1 MEQQEPLQK
10 RARIAPAEVQPQAAS
25 PACAVQAA
33 GSAVSSATGTT
44 VAPAGAVGL
53 VKPAAAPAPASTSP
67 ASGAGT
73 THTPKAAASSAGA
86 SAAAPAPK
94 PAAAAAKPP
103 SFIADAR
110 EAVQFRAVTCRDADA
125 LQAEIAGG
133 GAPVNVE
140 FLHQHFG
147 DSEQI
152 RGYSNLKITIWFHVQ
167 TFHAWVD
174 VSFATKRPGADKLSD
189 IWEGA
194 FPEGY
199 YSSKEEFVEQ
209 VARTAA
215 ALPDLLTL
223 GECVGTVPVRPN
235 SAAGLYGLSAGPPAA
250 AGAAGGAAAGAA
262 PSQPPLE
269 VSVRR
274 FQLLTAPP
282 EVKALHARLE
292 PLLLFTIDGANF
304 IDGDDP
310 QWELLLPVVRAPD
323 GGCLVLGLTTLFN
336 FWAYPASCRLRV
348 SQVLVLSPWQGLG
361 LGKALL
367 QLSYDLARS
376 RGCADLTVE
385 DPTPNLQRVREKL
398 EVEMLRRLD
407 WVTAQA
413 NKCLDAAARSETTW
427 PVWSEPE
434 QPQPLQQPQ
443 QLIAAAQQAV
453 AASEQPAAEGQPQQQ
468 QADQQPQPHPLLT
481 THAFFGALG
490 VAPPERTSVP
500 SSVLAEATA
509 FAEERWRKRLQEA
522 EAAAA
527 TAMAVDAGTA
537 SGSAGAAAGSAVGTS
552 AATAAAGSDAA
563 GPSGSGAG
571 APVCGALV
579 PSSAF
584 INAITKEIKM
594 HRGQVRVVWEA
605 LLWSQPGALQRPR
618 VRAAVED
625 LISRRLESQHFS
637 SVGRAA
643 AAKRIVE
650 CPTAGKDG
658 KMQPAATSATEDG
671 DGAGELLVTN
681 FFMYRPAACES
692 GPASAGGSDG
702 GAVDTGAVATGRL
715 NLTQVTAE
723 DKTARMMELLGERR
737 QQLTALAAI
746 LNKGT
751 AVATAAKP
759 KRTQV
764 GPLPAMPTAEGG
776 ITMVGF
782 GAPSAPGDGAAA
794 AAAAAAAAPVPAGER
809 KRKPDMAVMMKAL
822 EGRM

>member
-1 MEQQEPLQK
+1 MEQQNEPLQK
-10 RARIAPAEVQPQAAS
+10 RARIAPAEVQPQAPS
-25 PACAVQAA
+25 PACAVQAQ
-33 GSAVSSATGTT
+33 GNAVSSATGTT
-44 VAPAGAVGL
+44 VAPTAAVVGP
-53 VKPAAAPAPASTSP
+53 VKPAAAA
-67 ASGAGT
+67 
-73 THTPKAAASSAGA
+73 AAASANPGPSAGIA
-86 SAAAPAPK
+86 SVPKPSPAAGATSAAGAPK
-94 PAAAAAKPP
+94 PAAGTAKPP

-110 EAVQFRAVTCRDADA
+110 EAVRFRALTCRDADA
-125 LQAEIAGG
+125 LQAEIAAG
-133 GAPVNVE
+133 GAPVHVD

-152 RGYSNLKITIWFHVQ
+152 RGYSNLIITIWFHIQ

-199 YSSKEEFVEQ
+199 CSSKEDFVEQ
-209 VARTAA
+209 VVRTAA
-215 ALPDLLTL
+215 SLPDLLTL
-223 GECVGTVPVRPN
+223 GECVGTVPVRPS
-235 SAAGLYGLSAGPPAA
+235 SAAGLYGLGTAPQQAAAADTPAA
-250 AGAAGGAAAGAA
+250 AA
-262 PSQPPLE
+262 PHTAHLPLE

-367 QLSYDLARS
+367 KLSYDLAKS

-407 WVTAQA
+407 WVVAQA
-413 NKCLDAAARSETTW
+413 NKCLDAAARGETTW
-427 PVWSEPE
+427 PACLEPESEP
-434 QPQPLQQPQ
+434 QQAEPAKAQ
-443 QLIAAAQQAV
+443 DAAAAPEQS
-453 AASEQPAAEGQPQQQ
+453 AASEGQQQ
-468 QADQQPQPHPLLT
+468 QPGAQQQGGEQRHSLLS

-509 FAEERWRKRLQEA
+509 FAEARWRKRLQEA

-527 TAMAVDAGTA
+527 SAMAVDGAAVSDDADATADGAVGA
-537 SGSAGAAAGSAVGTS
+537 SGATAAGSG
-552 AATAAAGSDAA
+552 GAA
-563 GPSGSGAG
+563 GPSSSGA
-571 APVCGALV
+571 AAVPACGALV

-584 INAITKEIKM
+584 INAITKETKM

-605 LLWSQPGALQRPR
+605 LLWSQPGALQRAR
-618 VRAAVED
+618 VKAALED

-650 CPTAGKDG
+650 CPTVGKDG
-658 KMQPAATSATEDG
+658 KTHPAAKPSTEDG
-671 DGAGELLVTN
+671 EGSEGELLVTN
-681 FFMYRPAACES
+681 FFMYRPTARESAPGAAS
-692 GPASAGGSDG
+692 GLDG
-702 GAVDTGAVATGRL
+702 GAADTGVVATGRL

-723 DKTARMMELLGERR
+723 DKTSRMEELMAERR
-737 QQLTALAAI
+737 QQLSSLAAI
-746 LNKGT
+746 LNKGAT
-751 AVATAAKP
+751 AVKP
-759 KRTQV
+759 KPTQIRS
-764 GPLPAMPTAEGG
+764 LPSMPPAEGG
-776 ITMVGF
+776 VTTVGF
-782 GAPSAPGDGAAA
+782 GAPLATTAAADGAAG
-794 AAAAAAAAPVPAGER
+794 PVLPAGER
-809 KRKPDMAVMMKAL
+809 KRKGPADMAAMMKAL